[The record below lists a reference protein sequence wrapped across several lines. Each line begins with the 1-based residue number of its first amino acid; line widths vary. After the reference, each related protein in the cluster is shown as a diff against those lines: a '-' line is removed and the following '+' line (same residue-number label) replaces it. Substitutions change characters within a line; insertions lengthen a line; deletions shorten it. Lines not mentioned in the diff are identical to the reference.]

1 MATEENNN
9 QAFGDFG
16 IKDTMEMGLGSAE
29 LLRDLMAPETA
40 SSNPE
45 DLTPIVKNTEDP
57 APADPPKP
65 KGKEV
70 EAPKDGE
77 APEVKNTISDFLG
90 NHEEEEDEDDDS
102 DEPKTKVEK
111 KKPAES
117 DEEEDED
124 NPAPSNQ
131 FTALSNDLFRLGVF
145 NKDEDEEDV
154 VISTPEDFLDRFNVE
169 KKKGAIDMVN
179 QFIGQFGEDY
189 QNAFDAIYVKGVDPR
204 DYWAAYNEA
213 VNYAEM
219 DLTIESNQEAVMR
232 KSLSDQG
239 FESEDIDTEI
249 ERLKN
254 YGDLQPV
261 AERNHKVLVKKEA
274 IKMQEMEQKAQFEL
288 SQKAQIRTQY
298 INNVQSI
305 IQEKLKGKDF
315 DGIPINPKL
324 AGEVQEFLLVD
335 KYKTASGELLSDFD
349 KMILDLKKPEN
360 HSQKVKLALLLKVL
374 EKDPTLSTIQKTG
387 VTKKTDALFSE
398 VARQVTKDKT
408 PEVQK
413 AANASK
419 GRWFV

>member
-90 NHEEEEDEDDDS
+90 NHEEE
-102 DEPKTKVEK
+102 
-111 KKPAES
+111 
-117 DEEEDED
+117 DED

-154 VISTPEDFLDRFNVE
+154 VISTPEDFFDMFNTE
-169 KKKGAIDMVN
+169 KRKGAIDMVN
-179 QFIGQFGEDY
+179 QFLGQFGEDY
-189 QNAFDAIYVKGVDPR
+189 QNAFDAIYVKGVDPKA
-204 DYWAAYNEA
+204 YWSAYNEA

-232 KSLSDQG
+232 RSLSDQG
-239 FESEDIDTEI
+239 FEQDDIDTEI

-254 YGDLQPV
+254 YGDLETV
-261 AERNHKVLVKKEA
+261 ATRNHKVLVKKEA
-274 IKMQEMEQKAQFEL
+274 VKMQELEQKSQHELAQR
-288 SQKAQIRTQY
+288 AQVRNVY
-298 INNVQSI
+298 IKNVQST
-305 IQEKLKGKDF
+305 IQEKLKARDF
-315 DGIPINPKL
+315 DGIPINQKL
-324 AGEVQEFLLVD
+324 AGELQDFLLVE
-335 KYKTASGELLSDFD
+335 KYKTATGETLTDFD

-360 HSQKVKLALLLKVL
+360 HATKVKIGLLLKVL
-374 EKDPTLSTIQKTG
+374 EKDPTLSTIQKSG
-387 VTKKTDALFSE
+387 VTKKTDALFTE

-408 PEVQK
+408 SDVQK
-413 AANASK
+413 AANNVNK
-419 GRWFV
+419 GRWFI